1 MRQTSGILLIVIAS
15 LVAAGCASPPPK
27 AMTHEQYLAQRA
39 SLIAKAVQSA
49 IMAGEDGTV
58 VQQRLELQA
67 CYDDAMALVDT
78 AQRPAAVQQCSI
90 AWPQTQVV
98 TLNCYN
104 QNSVT
109 QSSSR

>member
-58 VQQRLELQA
+58 VHQRLELQA

-78 AQRPAAVQQCSI
+78 AQRPAAVQQCR
-90 AWPQTQVV
+90 PQTQVV

-109 QSSSR
+109 QSTSR